1 MFGIRIIDK
10 AHIAQFSLKI
20 EIMIQ
25 RVPLQCP
32 SIRRGPF
39 ESTSLNNSV

>member
-1 MFGIRIIDK
+1 MFDFRIIDK

-25 RVPLQCP
+25 RVPTHDAPEQRVL
-32 SIRRGPF
+32 RGF
-39 ESTSLNNSV
+39 WINFLT